1 MLGIK
6 GDYFIFSKKEKRGV
20 WVLGILLTISFMW
33 SGLLSYRN
41 NTIPNQQKQWSR
53 RQYESLSNHS
63 YDSKETNS
71 LPSTFFVFDPN
82 TIDSQQALLLGM
94 SSRQAKT
101 LLKYRSR
108 GGRFYKKEDIFKLY
122 GLDSL
127 LANALVPYIQIHSIN
142 SKEKLWTINL
152 NEASVLEWKQKTT
165 LTDLQ
170 IQSIQQY
177 QKSHGMFYSIYE
189 LPKVCGIT
197 DSLFQVLK
205 PHLRVDKNVKN
216 ILNSRTM
223 NFNQWKSLDLFSD
236 QQIFQILALRK
247 KQGGEMGWKNLV
259 IMFDLTQDQATILT
273 SKIIINDW

>member
-20 WVLGILLTISFMW
+20 WVLGILLTLSFVW

-41 NTIPNQQKQWSR
+41 NAIPNQQRQWSQ
-53 RQYESLSNHS
+53 RQFESFNNRS
-63 YDSKETNS
+63 YDSKETNT
-71 LPSTFFVFDPN
+71 LPASFFVFDPN

-101 LLKYRSR
+101 LLKFRSR

-122 GLDSL
+122 GLDSI
-127 LANALVPYIQIHSIN
+127 LAKALVPFIQIHSN
-142 SKEKLWTINL
+142 TRKENVWTIDL
-152 NEASVLEWKQKTT
+152 NEASEQEWKQKTT

-170 IQSIQQY
+170 IQKIQQY
-177 QKSHGMFYSIYE
+177 QKSKGMFYSIYE
-189 LPKVCGIT
+189 LPKVYGIT

-205 PHLRVDKNVKN
+205 AHLRVDKNVKY

-236 QQIFQILALRK
+236 KQIFQILALRK
-247 KQGGEMGWKNLV
+247 KQGGETGWKNLV
-259 IMFDLTQDQATILT
+259 IMFDLTQDQAKILT
-273 SKIIINDW
+273 SKIIIND

>member
-189 LPKVCGIT
+189 LPKVYGIT

>member
-20 WVLGILLTISFMW
+20 WILGILLTISFMW

-41 NTIPNQQKQWSR
+41 NAVPNQQKQWSR

-63 YDSKETNS
+63 YDSKKTNS
-71 LPSTFFVFDPN
+71 LPATFFVFDPN

-127 LANALVPYIQIHSIN
+127 LANALVPYIQIHSNN
-142 SKEKLWTINL
+142 SKEKVWTINL
-152 NEASVLEWKQKTT
+152 NEASVLEWKQKTA

-170 IQSIQQY
+170 IQSIEQY

-189 LPKVCGIT
+189 LTKVYGIT
-197 DSLFQVLK
+197 DSLFLDLK
-205 PHLRVDKNVKN
+205 AHLRVHKNVKN
-216 ILNSRTM
+216 SLNSRTM

-273 SKIIINDW
+273 SKIIIND

>member
-41 NTIPNQQKQWSR
+41 NTIPNQKKQWSR

-71 LPSTFFVFDPN
+71 LPATFFVFDPN

-127 LANALVPYIQIHSIN
+127 LANALVPYIQIHSTTR
-142 SKEKLWTINL
+142 KEKVWTINL
-152 NEASVLEWKQKTT
+152 NEASVLEWKQKTA
-165 LTDLQ
+165 LTYLQ

-177 QKSHGMFYSIYE
+177 QKSHGLFYSIYE
-189 LPKVCGIT
+189 LPKVYGIT

-216 ILNSRTM
+216 SLNSRTM

-247 KQGGEMGWKNLV
+247 KQGGEMGWRNLV
-259 IMFDLTQDQATILT
+259 IMIDLTQDQATILT
-273 SKIIINDW
+273 SKIIIND

>member
-41 NTIPNQQKQWSR
+41 NTIPNQKKQWSR

-71 LPSTFFVFDPN
+71 LPATFFVFDPN

-127 LANALVPYIQIHSIN
+127 LANALVPFIQIQSP
-142 SKEKLWTINL
+142 SGKEKSWTINL
-152 NEASVLEWKQKTT
+152 NDASVLEWKQKTN
-165 LTDLQ
+165 LTNLQ
-170 IQSIQQY
+170 IQSMQQY
-177 QKSHGMFYSIYE
+177 QKSHGLFYSIYE
-189 LPKVCGIT
+189 LPKVYGIT

-216 ILNSRTM
+216 SLNSRTM

-236 QQIFQILALRK
+236 KQIFQILALRK

-273 SKIIINDW
+273 SKIIIND

>member
-20 WVLGILLTISFMW
+20 WVLGILLTLSFVW

-41 NTIPNQQKQWSR
+41 NAIPNQQRQWNQ
-53 RQYESLSNHS
+53 RQYESLNSHS
-63 YDSKETNS
+63 YDSKETNT
-71 LPSTFFVFDPN
+71 LPTSFFVFDPN

-101 LLKYRSR
+101 LLKFRSR

-122 GLDSL
+122 GLDSI
-127 LANALVPYIQIHSIN
+127 LAKALVPFIQIHSN
-142 SKEKLWTINL
+142 TRKENVWTIDL
-152 NEASVLEWKQKTT
+152 NEASEQEWKQKTT

-170 IQSIQQY
+170 IQRIQQY
-177 QKSHGMFYSIYE
+177 QKSKGMFYSIYE
-189 LPKVCGIT
+189 LPKVYGIT

-205 PHLRVDKNVKN
+205 AHLRVDKNVKY

-236 QQIFQILALRK
+236 KQIFQILALRK
-247 KQGGEMGWKNLV
+247 KQGGEIGWKNLV
-259 IMFDLTQDQATILT
+259 IMFDLTQDQAKILT
-273 SKIIINDW
+273 SKIIIND

>member
-41 NTIPNQQKQWSR
+41 NTIPNQKKQWSR
-53 RQYESLSNHS
+53 RQYESLINHS

-71 LPSTFFVFDPN
+71 LPATFFVFDPN
-82 TIDSQQALLLGM
+82 MIDSQQALLLGM

-127 LANALVPYIQIHSIN
+127 LANALVPFIQIQSPTR
-142 SKEKLWTINL
+142 KEKSWTINL
-152 NEASVLEWKQKTT
+152 NEASVLEWKQKTN
-165 LTDLQ
+165 LTNLQ
-170 IQSIQQY
+170 IQSMQQY
-177 QKSHGMFYSIYE
+177 QKSHGLFYSIYE
-189 LPKVCGIT
+189 LPKVYGIT

-216 ILNSRTM
+216 SLNSRTM

-236 QQIFQILALRK
+236 KQIFQILALRK

-273 SKIIINDW
+273 SKIIIND

>member
-1 MLGIK
+1 MLGSK

-20 WVLGILLTISFMW
+20 WVLGILLTISFTW

-41 NTIPNQQKQWSR
+41 NAIPNQQKQWSKL
-53 RQYESLSNHS
+53 QYKSFNKRPYVSRES
-63 YDSKETNS
+63 TS
-71 LPSTFFVFDPN
+71 LPASFFVFDPN

-101 LLKYRSR
+101 LLKFRSR

-127 LANALVPYIQIHSIN
+127 LANALVPFIQIQSPTR
-142 SKEKLWTINL
+142 KEKLWTINL
-152 NEASVLEWKQKTT
+152 NEASVLEWKQKTD

-170 IQSIQQY
+170 IQNMQQY
-177 QKSHGMFYSIYE
+177 QKKKGLFYSIYE
-189 LPKVCGIT
+189 LPKVYGIT

-259 IMFDLTQDQATILT
+259 IMFDLTQEQATILT
-273 SKIIINDW
+273 SKIIIND

>member
-189 LPKVCGIT
+189 LPKVYGIT

-259 IMFDLTQDQATILT
+259 IMFDLTQDQAKILT

>member
-41 NTIPNQQKQWSR
+41 NTIPNQKKQWSR

-71 LPSTFFVFDPN
+71 LPATFFVFDPN

-127 LANALVPYIQIHSIN
+127 LANALVPYIQIHSTTR
-142 SKEKLWTINL
+142 KEKVWTINL
-152 NEASVLEWKQKTT
+152 NEASVLEWKQKTA
-165 LTDLQ
+165 LTYLQ

-177 QKSHGMFYSIYE
+177 QKSHGLFYSIYE
-189 LPKVCGIT
+189 LPKVYGIT

-216 ILNSRTM
+216 SLNSRTM

-247 KQGGEMGWKNLV
+247 KQGGEMGWRNLV

-273 SKIIINDW
+273 SKIIIND

>member
-1 MLGIK
+1 
-6 GDYFIFSKKEKRGV
+6 
-20 WVLGILLTISFMW
+20 MW

-41 NTIPNQQKQWSR
+41 NTIPNQKKQWSR

-71 LPSTFFVFDPN
+71 LPATFFVFDPN

-127 LANALVPYIQIHSIN
+127 LANALVPYIQIHSTTR
-142 SKEKLWTINL
+142 KEKVWTINL
-152 NEASVLEWKQKTT
+152 NEASVLEWKQKTA
-165 LTDLQ
+165 LTYLQ

-177 QKSHGMFYSIYE
+177 QKSHGLFYSIYE
-189 LPKVCGIT
+189 LPKVYGIT

-216 ILNSRTM
+216 SLNSRTM

-247 KQGGEMGWKNLV
+247 KQGGEMGWRNLV

-273 SKIIINDW
+273 SKIIIND

>member
-41 NTIPNQQKQWSR
+41 NTIPKQKKQWSR

-71 LPSTFFVFDPN
+71 LPATFFVFDPN

-127 LANALVPYIQIHSIN
+127 LANALVPYIQIHSTTR
-142 SKEKLWTINL
+142 KEKVWTINL
-152 NEASVLEWKQKTT
+152 NEASVLEWKQKTA
-165 LTDLQ
+165 LTYLQ

-177 QKSHGMFYSIYE
+177 QKSHGLFYSIYE
-189 LPKVCGIT
+189 LPKVYGIT

-216 ILNSRTM
+216 SLNSRTM

-247 KQGGEMGWKNLV
+247 KQGGEMGWRNLV

-273 SKIIINDW
+273 SKIIIND

>member
-20 WVLGILLTISFMW
+20 WVLGILLTLSFVW

-41 NTIPNQQKQWSR
+41 NASPNQQRQWSQ
-53 RQYESLSNHS
+53 RQYESFNNRS
-63 YDSKETNS
+63 YDSKETNT
-71 LPSTFFVFDPN
+71 LPTSFFVFDPN

-101 LLKYRSR
+101 LLKFRSR

-122 GLDSL
+122 GLDSI
-127 LANALVPYIQIHSIN
+127 LAKALVPFIQIHSN
-142 SKEKLWTINL
+142 TRKENVWTIDL
-152 NEASVLEWKQKTT
+152 NEASEQEWKQKTT

-170 IQSIQQY
+170 IQKIQQY
-177 QKSHGMFYSIYE
+177 QKSKGMFYSIYE
-189 LPKVCGIT
+189 LPKVYGIT

-205 PHLRVDKNVKN
+205 AHLRVDKNVKY

-236 QQIFQILALRK
+236 KQIFQILALRK
-247 KQGGEMGWKNLV
+247 KQGGEIGWKNLV
-259 IMFDLTQDQATILT
+259 IMFDLTQDQAKILT
-273 SKIIINDW
+273 SKIIIND

>member
-1 MLGIK
+1 MLGSK

-20 WVLGILLTISFMW
+20 WVLGILLTLSFVW

-41 NTIPNQQKQWSR
+41 NASPNQQRQWSQ
-53 RQYESLSNHS
+53 RQYESFNNRS
-63 YDSKETNS
+63 YDSKETNT
-71 LPSTFFVFDPN
+71 LPTSFFVFDPN

-101 LLKYRSR
+101 LLKFRSR

-122 GLDSL
+122 GLDSI
-127 LANALVPYIQIHSIN
+127 LAKALVPFIQIHSN
-142 SKEKLWTINL
+142 TRKENVWTIDL
-152 NEASVLEWKQKTT
+152 NEASEQEWKQKTT

-170 IQSIQQY
+170 IQKIQQY
-177 QKSHGMFYSIYE
+177 QKSKGMFYSIYE
-189 LPKVCGIT
+189 LPKVYGIT

-205 PHLRVDKNVKN
+205 AHLRVDKNVKY

-236 QQIFQILALRK
+236 KQIFQILALRK
-247 KQGGEMGWKNLV
+247 KQGGEIGWKNLV
-259 IMFDLTQDQATILT
+259 IMFDLTQDQAKILT
-273 SKIIINDW
+273 SKIIIND

>member
-41 NTIPNQQKQWSR
+41 NTIPNQKKQWSR

-71 LPSTFFVFDPN
+71 LPATFFIFDPN

-127 LANALVPYIQIHSIN
+127 LANALVPYIQIHSTTR
-142 SKEKLWTINL
+142 KEKVWTINL
-152 NEASVLEWKQKTT
+152 NEASVLEWKQKTA
-165 LTDLQ
+165 LTYLQ

-177 QKSHGMFYSIYE
+177 QKSHGLFYSIYE
-189 LPKVCGIT
+189 LPKVYGIT

-216 ILNSRTM
+216 SLNSRTM

-247 KQGGEMGWKNLV
+247 KQGGEMGWRNLV

-273 SKIIINDW
+273 SKIIIND

>member
-1 MLGIK
+1 
-6 GDYFIFSKKEKRGV
+6 
-20 WVLGILLTISFMW
+20 MW

-41 NTIPNQQKQWSR
+41 NAVPNQQKQWSR
-53 RQYESLSNHS
+53 RQHESLSNHS

-71 LPSTFFVFDPN
+71 LPATFFVFDPN
-82 TIDSQQALLLGM
+82 MIDSQQALLLGM

-127 LANALVPYIQIHSIN
+127 LANALVPFIQIQSPTI
-142 SKEKLWTINL
+142 KEKSWTINL
-152 NEASVLEWKQKTT
+152 NEASVLEWKQKTN
-165 LTDLQ
+165 LTNLQ
-170 IQSIQQY
+170 IQSMQQY
-177 QKSHGMFYSIYE
+177 QKSHGLFYSIYE
-189 LPKVCGIT
+189 LPKVYGIT

-216 ILNSRTM
+216 SLNSRTM

-236 QQIFQILALRK
+236 KQIFQILALRK

-273 SKIIINDW
+273 SKIIIND

>member
-20 WVLGILLTISFMW
+20 WVLGILLTISFVW

-41 NTIPNQQKQWSR
+41 NAIPNQQRQWNQ
-53 RQYESLSNHS
+53 RQYESFNNHS
-63 YDSKETNS
+63 YDSKETNT
-71 LPSTFFVFDPN
+71 LPTSFFVFDPN

-101 LLKYRSR
+101 LLKFRSR

-122 GLDSL
+122 GLDSI
-127 LANALVPYIQIHSIN
+127 LAKALVPFIQIHSN
-142 SKEKLWTINL
+142 TRKENVWTIDL
-152 NEASVLEWKQKTT
+152 NEASEQEWKQKTT

-170 IQSIQQY
+170 IQKIQQY
-177 QKSHGMFYSIYE
+177 QKSKGMFYSIYE
-189 LPKVCGIT
+189 LPKVYGIT

-205 PHLRVDKNVKN
+205 AHLRVDKNVKY

-236 QQIFQILALRK
+236 KQIFQILALRK
-247 KQGGEMGWKNLV
+247 KQGGEIGWKNLV
-259 IMFDLTQDQATILT
+259 IMFDLTQDQAKILT
-273 SKIIINDW
+273 SKIIIND